1 MMQHE
6 QTRIYQRALELVR
19 LAREVENALPNGCG
33 FLADQLRRA
42 ASSVVLTFAEGY
54 DKGSLAEQ
62 RRFFRMA
69 QASSREVAAV
79 LDVAQCL
86 GVIHLELHTRGKDI
100 ADHLERMLRRFRRGT
115 PMSRST

>member
-1 MMQHE
+1 MQHE
-6 QTRIYQRALELVR
+6 NTRIYQRALELVT
-19 LAREVENALPNGCG
+19 LARQVESHLPAGCG

-42 ASSVVLTFAEGY
+42 ACSVVLTFAEGY

-79 LDVAQCL
+79 LDVARCL
-86 GVIHLELHTRGKDI
+86 GVIEPDRHARGKDL
-100 ADHLERMLRRFRRGT
+100 ADHLERMLRRFRAAPHLAQVR
-115 PMSRST
+115 